1 MTDHLP
7 APRRIDGQALRR
19 IIQRATELQTSEAEL
34 REGLT
39 EEELLLLG
47 EEVGIAPTHLR
58 RAMQEERTRA
68 LAPAESTA
76 ITWLVGARQVA
87 ATRTITGDQSQIEDA
102 LARWMLEGELLQV
115 RRRYRD
121 RVSYERREGA
131 WASLRR
137 SFGFGGHKYLLARA
151 KEVTTQVISL
161 DETRCLVQLV
171 ADLSNTRNERLVGSG
186 LTIGAGAATTGIA
199 LVLGIMAPVAVVP
212 MALGAPLAILIA
224 RSRRRQIEEFRV
236 ALEQVLDRLEHG
248 DLDQKHKLGKPNVN
262 VLDRIAE
269 EIRKNL

>member
-1 MTDHLP
+1 MSDNLP
-7 APRRIDGQALRR
+7 VPRRIDGQALRR

-34 REGLT
+34 GEGLT
-39 EEELLLLG
+39 EEELLSLG

-68 LAPAESTA
+68 LAAADSTA

-87 ATRTITGDQSQIEDA
+87 AARTIAGDQSKIEDA
-102 LARWMLEGELLQV
+102 LSHWMLEGELLQV
-115 RRRYRD
+115 RRRYPD

-151 KEVTTQVISL
+151 KEVVTHVVSL
-161 DETRCLVQLV
+161 DDLRCLVQLV

-186 LTIGAGAATTGIA
+186 LTIGAGAATTGMA
-199 LVLGIMAPVAVVP
+199 LVLGVMAPVAVVP
-212 MALGAPLAILIA
+212 VALGAPLAILIA
-224 RSRRRQIEEFRV
+224 RSRRTQLEEFRV
-236 ALEQVLDRLEHG
+236 ALEQILDRLEHG
-248 DLDQKHKLGKPNVN
+248 DLDQSRKLGRPGVN
-262 VLDRIAE
+262 VIDRIAE
-269 EIRKNL
+269 EIRRNL